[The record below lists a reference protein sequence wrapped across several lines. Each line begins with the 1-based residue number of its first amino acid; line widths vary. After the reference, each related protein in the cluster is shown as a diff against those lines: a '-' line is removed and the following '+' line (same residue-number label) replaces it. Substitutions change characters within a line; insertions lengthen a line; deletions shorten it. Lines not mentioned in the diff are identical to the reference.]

1 MASQIPKQI
10 QFQLRD
16 VTQGL
21 TYSASATEFVF
32 ADDPMP
38 TGVDNG
44 QVTLVVD
51 MSENGDKP
59 ISVKSLSSSLMVSD
73 IRWTPPEPPERPA
86 PTLTVDGIAHE
97 SVALVKKALQ
107 NLEPTKQANVD

>member
-1 MASQIPKQI
+1 MAPQIPDQI

-16 VTQGL
+16 VAQGL
-21 TYSASATEFVF
+21 TYSASTTEYVF

-38 TGVDNG
+38 AGTDNG

-51 MSENGDKP
+51 MSENGDQP
-59 ISVKSLSSSLMVSD
+59 VSVKSLSSSLMVSD
-73 IRWTPPEPPERPA
+73 IRWTPSEPPGRPA

-97 SVALVKKALQ
+97 SVELVKKALGD
-107 NLEPTKQANVD
+107 LEPATQADAD